1 MDAAKDSAYSKALR
15 RGRHPRSFNRSDTFQ
30 MWSTVKHSSSR
41 VSSVKTGQ
49 GLGNIVAKEIEALQS
64 TSPTSEKAARMTLK
78 DVKSTP
84 NLLSPKE
91 RRSEKRPA
99 KKKHS
104 THEDVIKRLQALG
117 SGSAIATTP
126 TTNSNSNSNNSNN
139 NNNNNNVSATMAAMD
154 VDTTKLRQDFSS
166 QKDARVYYGSTAALE
181 LFNGDMLMV
190 SVTDGSACV
199 QPLER
204 LKNQPKSSRDKLLFT
219 LINMNELRSANP
231 IRFGDS
237 VWLQIS
243 VGTGETSWEQG
254 KCGVLGAKV
263 RKAPDLQTL
272 SLTHAEKGATDVSP
286 EGAPDEVLLNVGY
299 PVPVRAYLPK
309 TRDDSTDSQIDDMQA
324 RLRNKTSRMVG
335 RWIVRSAVVRPKGK
349 DDYVNSDDE
358 IYLEQDWFYIGADL
372 EATERS
378 QSAVLRQLPPTKTTK
393 VGEYVVE
400 RRAAWKIRLVDSS
413 KGGLGLSLVQQQM
426 ERLLFKAKTQLKA
439 SEKMRDGQLRHYGPD
454 LNGGQGFPKQL
465 RRHIQ
470 HVTDECD
477 VEYFAHQ
484 NDRLRQLDVYFQDK
498 MAAMDKTDRKR
509 APLSPLASSLRF
521 STSVPNLSSCK
532 DSIGLH
538 APATESTV
546 PPSTEKICNLCV
558 AYARVGFDLCTHNH
572 EVAHCVALGAPLPTK
587 SNEPSSA
594 EILKVRLSERHMSTS
609 DGALRAVKAAEAAEL
624 RERGRIMRL
633 LSEQDDRLVN
643 VIKYTEQR
651 AHLAAIATYSTDNE
665 EDAPSYFSTKRSRVR
680 RRLTSILGDTGPR
693 RKSTLKS
700 TVLADTV
707 RSHEE
712 EDGED
717 DDDSTGGDDNTDDDD
732 DDDDALSDNDND
744 DNDDEE
750 NGDDDDDD
758 FITEAEIQT
767 LNYINVEKATALYA
781 NDEKAMR
788 EMLYGFA
795 DLAEHRLVPQLRDAL
810 AAKHKACLLETSDF
824 LARAAEFVMARRIQV
839 HVMSLIQSVA
849 TSNVDDFSSI
859 APAVEQLLREV
870 DGTIRFIRAY
880 KLNGKATEAM

>member
-1 MDAAKDSAYSKALR
+1 MDAANDSTYSKALR
-15 RGRHPRSFNRSDTFQ
+15 RGRHPRSFNRTDTCQ
-30 MWSTVKHSSSR
+30 MWSTLKHSSSR

-64 TSPTSEKAARMTLK
+64 ESPTSEKATRMTLK

-117 SGSAIATTP
+117 SGSAMAATPNT
-126 TTNSNSNSNNSNN
+126 TTNNTNT
-139 NNNNNNVSATMAAMD
+139 NNNNVSATTMAAMD
-154 VDTTKLRQDFSS
+154 VDATKLRQDFSS

-190 SVTDGSACV
+190 SVADGSVCV

-204 LKNQPKSSRDKLLFT
+204 LKNQLKGCRDKLLFT

-243 VGTGETSWEQG
+243 VGTGDTSWEQG
-254 KCGVLGAKV
+254 GVLGAKV

-272 SLTHAEKGATDVSP
+272 SLTHVEKDPIDAPP
-286 EGAPDEVLLNVGY
+286 EAAPDEVLLNVGY

-349 DDYVNSDDE
+349 DDFVNNDDE
-358 IYLEQDWFYIGADL
+358 IYLEQDWFYLGADL
-372 EATERS
+372 EATEKS
-378 QSAVLRQLPPTKTTK
+378 QTAVLRQLPPTKTTK

-400 RRAAWKIRLVDSS
+400 RRAAWKVRLVDSS

-454 LNGGQGFPKQL
+454 LNGGQGFSKQL

-470 HVTDECD
+470 NVTAECD
-477 VEYFAHQ
+477 DEYFAHQ
-484 NDRLRQLDVYFQDK
+484 NDRLRQLDVYFEDK

-521 STSVPNLSSCK
+521 SASVPNLSSCK

-572 EVAHCVALGAPLPTK
+572 EVAHCVALGAPLPSK
-587 SNEPSSA
+587 SSEPSSG
-594 EILKVRLSERHMSTS
+594 EMLKARLSERHMSTS
-609 DGALRAVKAAEAAEL
+609 DGALRAAKAAEAAEL

-651 AHLAAIATYSTDNE
+651 AHLAAIATHSTDNDD
-665 EDAPSYFSTKRSRVR
+665 DAPSYFSTKRSRVR
-680 RRLTSILGDTGPR
+680 RRLTSMISDTGPR

-700 TVLADTV
+700 TVLAETV
-707 RSHEE
+707 RSH
-712 EDGED
+712 DDD
-717 DDDSTGGDDNTDDDD
+717 DDDSTGGDANDNTDDDD
-732 DDDDALSDNDND
+732 DDDDDGDELSDD
-744 DNDDEE
+744 DDE
-750 NGDDDDDD
+750 NPDDDDD

-767 LNYINVEKATALYA
+767 LDYINVEKATALYA
-781 NDEKAMR
+781 NDEKAMLA
-788 EMLYGFA
+788 MLHGFA
-795 DLAEHRLVPQLRDAL
+795 DLAEHRLVPQLQDAL
-810 AAKHKACLLETSDF
+810 TAKHKACLLETSDF
-824 LARAAEFVMARRIQV
+824 LARASEFVMARRIQV

-859 APAVEQLLREV
+859 APVVEQLLREV
-870 DGTIRFIRAY
+870 DGTIRFIRAH
-880 KLNGKATEAM
+880 KPHGRSGEVM